1 MGRSTRRAGSALT
14 IAIVLIGFSLGAV
27 VRAEAQGGWSA
38 ADAAALKGHALTMD
52 KVRRTGEAMVEFD
65 RLEKARGDAADDED
79 TEQSIDAMVA
89 RINAEPEAR
98 AILKKHGLTTRE
110 YLLTLLASTHAAAA
124 AMVEESGQ
132 QATGIP
138 VSRGQIEFYKANKA
152 ELDKLAA
159 ERKAAAASDD
169 EEADEGDVEE

>member
-1 MGRSTRRAGSALT
+1 MGRSIRRAGSVLT
-14 IAIVLIGFSLGAV
+14 IAIAMGFSLGAAE
-27 VRAEAQGGWSA
+27 RAEAQGGWSA
-38 ADAAALKGHALTMD
+38 ADAAALKGHSLTMD
-52 KVRRTGEAMVEFD
+52 KVRRTGEAMTEFD
-65 RLEKARGDAADDED
+65 RLERARGDVADDGE

-124 AMVEESGQ
+124 VMVEESGQ

-138 VSRGQIEFYKANKA
+138 VSRAQVEFYKANKA

-159 ERKAAAASDD
+159 ARKAAAAADD
-169 EEADEGDVEE
+169 EAADEEGVEE